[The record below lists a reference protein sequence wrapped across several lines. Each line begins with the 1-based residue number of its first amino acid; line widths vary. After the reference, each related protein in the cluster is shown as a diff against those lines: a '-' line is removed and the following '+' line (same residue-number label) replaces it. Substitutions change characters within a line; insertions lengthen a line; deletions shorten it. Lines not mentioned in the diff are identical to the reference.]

1 MQILGNIVLVFLNA
15 INDIIVDTFQSLRE
29 EANEL
34 YEIKM
39 NICFICS
46 LNRTIFERIGL
57 DFEQHKER
65 EHNILNYFHYVMK
78 ILNTDEQ
85 EFNSLDYQVL
95 LSFKQLRTDFFPM
108 KTSMSIDAS
117 GIVDEE
123 EEED

>member
-1 MQILGNIVLVFLNA
+1 MQIFGNIVLVFLNA

-85 EFNSLDYQVL
+85 ELNSLDYQVL
-95 LSFKQLRTDFFPM
+95 LSFKQL
-108 KTSMSIDAS
+108 
-117 GIVDEE
+117 
-123 EEED
+123 

>member
-46 LNRTIFERIGL
+46 LNRTIFEKIGL

-65 EHNILNYFHYVMK
+65 EHNI
-78 ILNTDEQ
+78 
-85 EFNSLDYQVL
+85 
-95 LSFKQLRTDFFPM
+95 
-108 KTSMSIDAS
+108 
-117 GIVDEE
+117 
-123 EEED
+123 

>member
-85 EFNSLDYQVL
+85 ELNSLDYQVL

-108 KTSMSIDAS
+108 KTSMSIDSS

>member
-1 MQILGNIVLVFLNA
+1 MRLMISLWILF
-15 INDIIVDTFQSLRE
+15 RE

-57 DFEQHKER
+57 DFEQHQER

-85 EFNSLDYQVL
+85 ELNSLDYQVL